1 MLAQK
6 SPLGLT
12 KGVRCVPVFGRKLLG
27 QSRKLG
33 MEIRVHEKGIR
44 KGARLGVGAMPSG
57 GPSTLLCG

>member
-1 MLAQK
+1 M
-6 SPLGLT
+6 
-12 KGVRCVPVFGRKLLG
+12 PVFGRKLLG